1 MWFENYYLYNIE
13 MIEEHNISEKVKQY
27 LERKLQDCRN
37 ELIKLK
43 RKRKR
48 IKILYVS
55 TVVSSIIISTVVVS
69 LTGMVFVPIIV
80 ITGLSASSAIL
91 TGVSARFN
99 FQNKKV
105 EINNLID
112 RLNKI
117 QTKLD
122 YVISCNGDFH
132 YIEKWCLV

>member
-1 MWFENYYLYNIE
+1 
-13 MIEEHNISEKVKQY
+13 MIEEHISEKIKLY

-43 RKRKR
+43 CKRKR

-69 LTGMVFVPIIV
+69 LTSMVSMPIIV

-105 EINNLID
+105 EINNWID

-117 QTKLD
+117 QSKLD
-122 YVISCNGDFH
+122 YIISCNGDLMQKEYQEILREFNF
-132 YIEKWCLV
+132 

>member
-1 MWFENYYLYNIE
+1 MG
-13 MIEEHNISEKVKQY
+13 EHNISKKVKQY

-55 TVVSSIIISTVVVS
+55 TVASSIIISTVVVS
-69 LTGMVFVPIIV
+69 LTSMVSMPIIV

-117 QTKLD
+117 QSKLD
-122 YVISCNGDFH
+122 YVISCNGDLTQKEYQEILREFNF
-132 YIEKWCLV
+132 

>member
-1 MWFENYYLYNIE
+1 

-48 IKILYVS
+48 IKILYLS

-69 LTGMVFVPIIV
+69 
-80 ITGLSASSAIL
+80 
-91 TGVSARFN
+91 
-99 FQNKKV
+99 
-105 EINNLID
+105 
-112 RLNKI
+112 
-117 QTKLD
+117 
-122 YVISCNGDFH
+122 YCH
-132 YIEKWCLV
+132 

>member
-1 MWFENYYLYNIE
+1 

-37 ELIKLK
+37 KLIKLK

-55 TVVSSIIISTVVVS
+55 TVVTSIIISTVVVS
-69 LTGMVFVPIIV
+69 LTGVISVPTIV
-80 ITGLSASSAIL
+80 ITMLSASSAIL

-117 QTKLD
+117 QSKLD
-122 YVISCNGDFH
+122 YVISCNGDLTQKEYQEILREFNF
-132 YIEKWCLV
+132 

>member
-1 MWFENYYLYNIE
+1 

-69 LTGMVFVPIIV
+69 LTGMVSVPIIV
-80 ITGLSASSAIL
+80 ITVLSASSGIL

-117 QTKLD
+117 QSKLD
-122 YVISCNGDFH
+122 YVIPCNGDLGQKEYQEILREFNF
-132 YIEKWCLV
+132 

>member
-1 MWFENYYLYNIE
+1 

-55 TVVSSIIISTVVVS
+55 TVVSSIRS
-69 LTGMVFVPIIV
+69 LTGMVSVPIIV
-80 ITGLSASSAIL
+80 ITGLSATSAIL

-112 RLNKI
+112 RPNKI
-117 QTKLD
+117 QSKLD
-122 YVISCNGDFH
+122 YVISCNGDLTQKE
-132 YIEKWCLV
+132 YQEI